1 VGRFKLVVREGQD
14 KGRVFRLRGPEIILG
29 RPGAEGESTVE
40 FEEPSVSRV
49 HAVLKWREDQDCYEL
64 SNRSFTIPAR
74 INGEPTT
81 AGSLLLHGYRL
92 QLGALVAEVRD
103 TRQEAPETEPF
114 MGCLEL
120 LHGPGCPGTRF
131 NIYRKHIQIGRGGL
145 CDIQLPGPELAY
157 IHAEIKWYEKLP
169 ELLPIK
175 NQAIFVN
182 GQAIPRGTFLKANDF
197 ILLGQGVALRWLPV
211 SVLAKEERQGTAG
224 PSPPP
229 SPAEEPPE
237 VSTTGAMDMPAP
249 QPEQHRVKASDRA
262 AFFADLAE
270 RLGRAQPI
278 REAVEEAASGALPA
292 LAAGLSDAILSGL
305 GLAESLA
312 RQRGRFSSYELGMVA
327 AGEEA
332 GILEGQLQT
341 LADSLEDEQRY
352 DGCVRR
358 GLGWLAPA
366 VTLGLPGILLF
377 PSLGHDPMVYA
388 GGVAGTLTA
397 TALEGLALWTAYRR
411 ARRSAS
417 FLRWQDAM
425 VDRWPWLGPALRL
438 RAGARFLQALGPLLG
453 SGLPTHKAAL
463 LAAGCTGS
471 TAHTPALM
479 EAARRMEQGDP
490 ILDALAP
497 TNLLGPEVLAEVEKG
512 EEQGDL
518 PERLAEAARK
528 LKTASQAARARALP
542 ALLAGPA
549 LLLAMLTLMNLAVV
563 LAWLGH

>member
-1 VGRFKLVVREGQD
+1 
-14 KGRVFRLRGPEIILG
+14 
-29 RPGAEGESTVE
+29 
-40 FEEPSVSRV
+40 
-49 HAVLKWREDQDCYEL
+49 
-64 SNRSFTIPAR
+64 
-74 INGEPTT
+74 
-81 AGSLLLHGYRL
+81 
-92 QLGALVAEVRD
+92 
-103 TRQEAPETEPF
+103 
-114 MGCLEL
+114 
-120 LHGPGCPGTRF
+120 
-131 NIYRKHIQIGRGGL
+131 
-145 CDIQLPGPELAY
+145 
-157 IHAEIKWYEKLP
+157 
-169 ELLPIK
+169 
-175 NQAIFVN
+175 
-182 GQAIPRGTFLKANDF
+182 
-197 ILLGQGVALRWLPV
+197 
-211 SVLAKEERQGTAG
+211 
-224 PSPPP
+224 
-229 SPAEEPPE
+229 
-237 VSTTGAMDMPAP
+237 
-249 QPEQHRVKASDRA
+249 
-262 AFFADLAE
+262 
-270 RLGRAQPI
+270 
-278 REAVEEAASGALPA
+278 
-292 LAAGLSDAILSGL
+292 
-305 GLAESLA
+305 
-312 RQRGRFSSYELGMVA
+312 
-327 AGEEA
+327 
-332 GILEGQLQT
+332 
-341 LADSLEDEQRY
+341 
-352 DGCVRR
+352 
-358 GLGWLAPA
+358 
-366 VTLGLPGILLF
+366 
-377 PSLGHDPMVYA
+377 MVYA

-397 TALEGLALWTAYRR
+397 TALEGLALWTAYHR